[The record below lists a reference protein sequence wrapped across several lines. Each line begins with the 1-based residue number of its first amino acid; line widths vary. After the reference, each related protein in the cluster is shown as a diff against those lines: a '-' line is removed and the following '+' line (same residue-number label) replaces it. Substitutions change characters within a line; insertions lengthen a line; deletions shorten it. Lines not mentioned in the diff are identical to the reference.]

1 MSIIETLH
9 GYINQYEPL
18 QDDRIN
24 VDFLP
29 ADAGSYSLDAVPCK
43 EWVRR
48 YIDGSGEKQFLFNLC
63 SREAMDETLRRQ
75 MDNLGFYE
83 DFARWLDRQT
93 MAGVLP
99 DLGEGRRVRRLEC
112 TSSGYVFLQD
122 TNTAKYQIQCKL
134 TYFQDKER

>member
-1 MSIIETLH
+1 MSIIEILH
-9 GYINQYEPL
+9 DYIGGYEPL
-18 QDDRIN
+18 QDDRLN

-75 MDNLGFYE
+75 MDSLGRPWPVRCLTW
-83 DFARWLDRQT
+83 ARVGRHAGWNAPVPAMYSSRGQT
-93 MAGVLP
+93 P
-99 DLGEGRRVRRLEC
+99 
-112 TSSGYVFLQD
+112 Q
-122 TNTAKYQIQCKL
+122 NTK
-134 TYFQDKER
+134 FNVN

>member
-1 MSIIETLH
+1 MSIIEILH
-9 GYINQYEPL
+9 DYIGGYEPL
-18 QDDRIN
+18 QDDRLD

-75 MDNLGFYE
+75 IDNLGFYE

-99 DLGEGRRVRRLEC
+99 DLGEGRKARRLEC
-112 TSSGYVFLQD
+112 TSSGYVFLQG

>member
-1 MSIIETLH
+1 MSIIEILH
-9 GYINQYEPL
+9 DYIGGYEPL
-18 QDDRIN
+18 QDDRLN

-75 MDNLGFYE
+75 MDSLGFYE
-83 DFARWLDRQT
+83 DFSYWLDRQT
-93 MAGVLP
+93 MAGALP
-99 DLGEGRRVRRLEC
+99 DLGEGRKARRLEC
-112 TSSGYVFLQD
+112 TSSGYVFLQG

>member
-9 GYINQYEPL
+9 DYINQYEPL

-29 ADAGSYSLDAVPCK
+29 ADAGSYSLDVVPCK

-83 DFARWLDRQT
+83 DFCL
-93 MAGVLP
+93 LY
-99 DLGEGRRVRRLEC
+99 
-112 TSSGYVFLQD
+112 TSHRTGKPSK
-122 TNTAKYQIQCKL
+122 T
-134 TYFQDKER
+134 

>member
-1 MSIIETLH
+1 MSIIEILH
-9 GYINQYEPL
+9 DYIGGYEPL
-18 QDDRIN
+18 QDDRLN

-75 MDNLGFYE
+75 MDSLGFYE
-83 DFARWLDRQT
+83 DFSCWLDRQT
-93 MAGVLP
+93 MAGALP
-99 DLGEGRRVRRLEC
+99 DLGEGRKARRLEC
-112 TSSGYVFLQD
+112 TSSGYVFLQGA
-122 TNTAKYQIQCKL
+122 NTAKYQIQCKL

>member
-1 MSIIETLH
+1 MSIIEILH
-9 GYINQYEPL
+9 DYLGSYEPL
-18 QDDRIN
+18 QDDRLN

-29 ADAGSYSLDAVPCK
+29 ADADSYSLDVVPCK

-75 MDNLGFYE
+75 MDNIGFYE
-83 DFARWLDRQT
+83 DFSCWLDRQT
-93 MAGVLP
+93 MAGTLP
-99 DLGEGRRVRRLEC
+99 DLGEGRTARRLEA

>member
-9 GYINQYEPL
+9 DYIKQYEPL

-29 ADAGSYSLDAVPCK
+29 ADAGSYSLDVVPCK

-83 DFARWLDRQT
+83 DFACWLDRQT
-93 MAGVLP
+93 MAGALP
-99 DLGEGRRVRRLEC
+99 DLGDGRKARRLEC
-112 TSSGYVFLQD
+112 TSSGYVFLQG